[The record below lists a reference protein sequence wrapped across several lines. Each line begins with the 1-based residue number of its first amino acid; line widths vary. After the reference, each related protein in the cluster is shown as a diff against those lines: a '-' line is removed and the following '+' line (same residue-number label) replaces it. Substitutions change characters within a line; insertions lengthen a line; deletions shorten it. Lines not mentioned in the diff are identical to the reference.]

1 MIQSETKLKIYI
13 FRNWKFSYWLPLHTK
28 TFAAFSLT
36 GFPTSW
42 LAGRIHTYI
51 CSVAS
56 ASVCIHIIHSIH
68 PSIYPSGHITK
79 FQADSVTDE
88 GTNEL
93 TNVLDAHHTLA
104 WYFAA
109 AAAAGS
115 PEQTIKLIFC
125 VLFMTNTTA
134 NLHTHT
140 NIHISSSCHINFVFV
155 DALVGYYCCYCC
167 YPQTIMCIP
176 NVYIHNAVHIVV
188 VVVCSTYNICT

>member
-1 MIQSETKLKIYI
+1 MCGKERSSYGRPYTIGMIQSETKLKIYI
-13 FRNWKFSYWLPLHTK
+13 FRNWKFLYWLPLHTK

-42 LAGRIHTYI
+42 LAAFILTFARLHQQVYVSISSI
-51 CSVAS
+51 P
-56 ASVCIHIIHSIH
+56 SIH
-68 PSIYPSGHITK
+68 PSSHITK

-109 AAAAGS
+109 AAGS

-134 NLHTHT
+134 NLHTH
-140 NIHISSSCHINFVFV
+140 I
-155 DALVGYYCCYCC
+155 
-167 YPQTIMCIP
+167 QTYTSQAHAILILFL
-176 NVYIHNAVHIVV
+176 
-188 VVVCSTYNICT
+188 